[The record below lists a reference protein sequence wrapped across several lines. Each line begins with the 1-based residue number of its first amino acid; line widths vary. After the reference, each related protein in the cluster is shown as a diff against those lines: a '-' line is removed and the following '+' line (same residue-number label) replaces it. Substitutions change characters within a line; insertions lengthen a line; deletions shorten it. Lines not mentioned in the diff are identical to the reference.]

1 MERKATTCAL
11 SVGRRNAAATT
22 NEMNDMPLHM
32 TLRARSIAVLQR
44 VEDRLPRIMTF
55 WFVLALLASAARIA
69 TSPLHALPDVGTF
82 LPYALLVGAP
92 LASMGLALIWFERGD
107 QLPQPALRL
116 ARVGRWMNVSA
127 YHARRHPLY
136 GSGGIMLSLLIG
148 MLLNVPV
155 RSLEYFA
162 ALPALAGSVP
172 PWLATLRFAMTADV
186 VLLSSLYTVCFVA
199 ALRRVPLFPRLLVL
213 TWLVDAAMQLGI
225 AQAVRAAGELPPHV
239 GSALATLLDGNLKKV
254 AISVGLWLPYLL
266 LSRRVNITF
275 RHRVAIR
282 G

>member
-1 MERKATTCAL
+1 MERKGPICAVPV
-11 SVGRRNAAATT
+11 SDGNVAPPI
-22 NEMNDMPLHM
+22 NEMTDMPIHT
-32 TLRARSIAVLQR
+32 TLRARSIALLQR
-44 VEDRLPRIMTF
+44 VEDRLPRIMTL
-55 WFVLALLASAARIA
+55 WFLMAMLASAARIA
-69 TSPLHALPDVGTF
+69 VSPLHAMPDAGTF
-82 LPYALLVGAP
+82 WPYALLVGAP

-107 QLPQPALRL
+107 ELAQPSFRL
-116 ARVGRWMNVSA
+116 ARVGRWMDVSPG
-127 YHARRHPLY
+127 HARRHPLY
-136 GSGGIMLSLLIG
+136 GSSGIMLSLLIG

-155 RSLEYFA
+155 RSLEYLA

-172 PWLATLRFAMTADV
+172 PWLSTLRLAMTADV

-199 ALRRVPLFPRLLVL
+199 ALRRVPMFPRLLLL

-225 AQAVRAAGELPPHV
+225 GQAVRAAGELPPHV
-239 GSALATLLDGNLKKV
+239 DAALATLLDGNVKKV